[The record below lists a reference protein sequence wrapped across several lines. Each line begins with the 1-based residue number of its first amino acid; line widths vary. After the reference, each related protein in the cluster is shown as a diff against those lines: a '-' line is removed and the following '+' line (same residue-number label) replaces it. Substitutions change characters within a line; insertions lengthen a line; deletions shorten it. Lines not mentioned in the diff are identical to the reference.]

1 MGLKDILETLIISLF
16 QVFERKEYFHSITFQ
31 CSDAFSFS
39 IDGYVILKFLY
50 FTELKL
56 PWGIFWRKKHGDD
69 PVTSYPLNF
78 IGEES
83 KILTIQDIRFL
94 FSLKHNK
101 GFLGF
106 FGGFFVSQIAI
117 CGFAWYNI
125 LPTSIC
131 STLIYRAKIYLLQ
144 NSFFRAETER
154 GLSRKHI
161 IEGSSLAITVNVDS

>member
-1 MGLKDILETLIISLF
+1 M
-16 QVFERKEYFHSITFQ
+16 EYFHSITFQ

-39 IDGYVILKFLY
+39 IDVYVMLKFLY

-56 PWGIFWRKKHGDD
+56 PWGIFWRKKHGED

-83 KILTIQDIRFL
+83 KILTIQDIRGF
-94 FSLKHNK
+94 FHLKTK
-101 GFLGF
+101 KV
-106 FGGFFVSQIAI
+106 FGGFFWLQIAI
-117 CGFAWYNI
+117 CGFAWYI
-125 LPTSIC
+125 LLTSIC

-161 IEGSSLAITVNVDS
+161 IEGSSLANNS

>member
-1 MGLKDILETLIISLF
+1 M
-16 QVFERKEYFHSITFQ
+16 EYFHSITFQ

-39 IDGYVILKFLY
+39 IDVYVMLKFLY

-56 PWGIFWRKKHGDD
+56 PWGIFWRKKHGED

-83 KILTIQDIRFL
+83 KILTIQDIRGF
-94 FSLKHNK
+94 FSLKHKK
-101 GFLGF
+101 G
-106 FGGFFVSQIAI
+106 FGGFFWLQIAI
-117 CGFAWYNI
+117 CGFAWYI
-125 LPTSIC
+125 LLTSIC

-161 IEGSSLAITVNVDS
+161 IEGSSLANNS

>member
-16 QVFERKEYFHSITFQ
+16 QVFERNEYFHSITFQ

-39 IDGYVILKFLY
+39 IDGYVMLKFLY

-101 GFLGF
+101 GFLGVF
-106 FGGFFVSQIAI
+106 LFRKLQSVVLHDIIYCLQV
-117 CGFAWYNI
+117 FAVLWFIGQKFTYYKI
-125 LPTSIC
+125 LSSEQKQREDYQESI
-131 STLIYRAKIYLLQ
+131 
-144 NSFFRAETER
+144 
-154 GLSRKHI
+154 
-161 IEGSSLAITVNVDS
+161 SLKVVHWQ

>member
-1 MGLKDILETLIISLF
+1 MGLIDILETLIISLF
-16 QVFERKEYFHSITFQ
+16 QVFERKECFHVP

-39 IDGYVILKFLY
+39 NDVYVILKFLY

-101 GFLGF
+101 GFLGWF
-106 FGGFFVSQIAI
+106 FFLFRKLQSVVLHDILYCLQV
-117 CGFAWYNI
+117 FAVLWFIGQKFTYYKI
-125 LPTSIC
+125 LSSEQKQREDYQESI
-131 STLIYRAKIYLLQ
+131 
-144 NSFFRAETER
+144 
-154 GLSRKHI
+154 
-161 IEGSSLAITVNVDS
+161 SLKVVHW

>member
-1 MGLKDILETLIISLF
+1 MKGKSA
-16 QVFERKEYFHSITFQ
+16 STFQ

-39 IDGYVILKFLY
+39 NDVYVILKFLY

-101 GFLGF
+101 GFLGWF
-106 FGGFFVSQIAI
+106 FFFVVSQIAI

>member
-1 MGLKDILETLIISLF
+1 M
-16 QVFERKEYFHSITFQ
+16 FQ

-39 IDGYVILKFLY
+39 IDVYVMLKFLY

-94 FSLKHNK
+94 FSLKQQR
-101 GFLGF
+101 F
-106 FGGFFVSQIAI
+106 FGLFFFLFRKLQSVVLHDII
-117 CGFAWYNI
+117 
-125 LPTSIC
+125 SIC

-161 IEGSSLAITVNVDS
+161 IEGSSLAITVNVET

>member
-1 MGLKDILETLIISLF
+1 MEDGFDRYFRNPYYKLISGFWKERVLPCSNVPMRL
-16 QVFERKEYFHSITFQ
+16 VFF
-31 CSDAFSFS
+31 
-39 IDGYVILKFLY
+39 IDVYVMLKFLY

-106 FGGFFVSQIAI
+106 FLFRKLQSVVLHDIIYCLQV
-117 CGFAWYNI
+117 FAVLWFIGQKFTYYKI
-125 LPTSIC
+125 LSSEQKQREDYQESI
-131 STLIYRAKIYLLQ
+131 
-144 NSFFRAETER
+144 
-154 GLSRKHI
+154 
-161 IEGSSLAITVNVDS
+161 SLKVVHWQ